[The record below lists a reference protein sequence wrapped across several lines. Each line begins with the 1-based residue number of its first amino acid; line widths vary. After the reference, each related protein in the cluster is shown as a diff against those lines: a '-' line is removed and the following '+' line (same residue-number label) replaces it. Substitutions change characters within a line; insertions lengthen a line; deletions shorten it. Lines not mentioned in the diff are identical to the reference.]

1 MLQKVRSFRPILHAG
16 LLLLLA
22 LSLLLSVQIVS
33 AQTDTG
39 GGHEPPPV
47 DNRIRPA
54 HGAAETLTPQ
64 IYLPWVS
71 W

>member
-22 LSLLLSVQIVS
+22 LSLLLSVRMAS
-33 AQTDTG
+33 AQTDVG
-39 GGHEPPPV
+39 GGHEPPV
-47 DNRIRPA
+47 RRIRPA
-54 HGAAETLTPQ
+54 HDMAETLTPQ

>member
-1 MLQKVRSFRPILHAG
+1 MLQKVPSFRRILHAV

-22 LSLLLSVQIVS
+22 LSLLQPVQTAS
-33 AQTDTG
+33 AQVDTG
-39 GGHEPPPV
+39 GGYEPPPV
-47 DNRIRPA
+47 GNRIRPA

>member
-22 LSLLLSVQIVS
+22 LSLLLSVQMGS
-33 AQTDTG
+33 AQADTG

-47 DNRIRPA
+47 DNRIRPV